1 VICEP
6 LFGEIIET
14 VKSPDKEESAEM
26 VAEKSKSLVIQI
38 TIMAV
43 LCVVLAATMIGF
55 VVLRIFIRRVKN
67 KTVLNIYKSLES
79 KVMYSS
85 VLRYAIQ

>member
-1 VICEP
+1 M
-6 LFGEIIET
+6 FGEIIET
-14 VKSPDKEESAEM
+14 VKSPNKEVSAEM
-26 VAEKSKSLVIQI
+26 LAERSKSLVIQI
-38 TIMAV
+38 IIMAV
-43 LCVVLAATMIGF
+43 LSVVLAATMIGF

-67 KTVLNIYKSLES
+67 KTVLNVYKSLES